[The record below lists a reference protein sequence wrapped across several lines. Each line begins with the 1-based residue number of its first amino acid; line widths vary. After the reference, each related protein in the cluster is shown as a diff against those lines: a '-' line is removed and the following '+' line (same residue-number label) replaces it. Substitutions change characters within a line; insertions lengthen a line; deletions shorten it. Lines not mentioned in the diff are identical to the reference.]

1 MYPPLDELYVGA
13 PIVPAK
19 VNTLLPTVSVQVEPL
34 PGYDE
39 VFPASKYNIDP
50 LTIVG
55 VGDDDGVNDGVI
67 EILGVTVGVNDG
79 VIDGVNDGVL
89 EMLGVIEIEGV
100 SVIDGVI
107 LIEGVILGVTVGVND
122 GVIDG
127 VEEGVI
133 LGLGKF
139 PTNTNSTLSVGFSLK
154 TTKPLLIGGFVSPGL
169 LEIAD
174 CFLVTGVNLA
184 KIYIYI

>member
-1 MYPPLDELYVGA
+1 MGVCLVGE
-13 PIVPAK
+13 
-19 VNTLLPTVSVQVEPL
+19 VE
-34 PGYDE
+34 G
-39 VFPASKYNIDP
+39 
-50 LTIVG
+50 
-55 VGDDDGVNDGVI
+55 
-67 EILGVTVGVNDG
+67 VGVNDG
-79 VIDGVNDGVL
+79 VIDILGVIDGVLDILGVTVGVTVGVIDGVL
-89 EMLGVIEIEGV
+89 EMLGVL
-100 SVIDGVI
+100 DGVFD
-107 LIEGVILGVTVGVND
+107 GVND
-122 GVIDG
+122 GVNDGVFDG

-154 TTKPLLIGGFVSPGL
+154 TTKPLLIGGFGSPGL

>member
-1 MYPPLDELYVGA
+1 
-13 PIVPAK
+13 
-19 VNTLLPTVSVQVEPL
+19 
-34 PGYDE
+34 
-39 VFPASKYNIDP
+39 
-50 LTIVG
+50 
-55 VGDDDGVNDGVI
+55 
-67 EILGVTVGVNDG
+67 
-79 VIDGVNDGVL
+79 
-89 EMLGVIEIEGV
+89 MLGVIEIEGV

-133 LGLGKF
+133 LGLGKS

-154 TTKPLLIGGFVSPGL
+154 TTKPLLIGGFGSPGL